1 MEEIK
6 VEYRQ
11 LIEQY
16 SQEKALVEKKILWV
30 SVLRLC
36 VFILIILSGW
46 FAFKMEQNILWLV
59 LIILIIAFL
68 FLMKHHAAL
77 FNRKSFM
84 SRLIQIN
91 QEEIAALDGDFSYFA
106 SGFEF
111 EIPNHDFSLD
121 LDVFGQKSIFQMI
134 NRTSTSYGIKKL
146 ANWFNEPL
154 LEKKEILKRQ
164 SAAAELAG
172 LLNYRQYFRANG
184 LAVEEKTWEL
194 DFLNEWQNQ
203 ENLFYPKSIF
213 KFLLYFIPAINL
225 AAILAYS
232 FSFISVQLLVL
243 SLILTLGFVGIY
255 QKKIHTRHNLL
266 GKRTALLEKYIEIFK
281 LVESQIF
288 NDELLQ
294 DLQAQLKNN
303 GKKAYDKIQGL
314 SNILSA
320 LDTRLNVFV
329 SIPLNAVFIW
339 DIRQIYRMERWKSM
353 HANEL
358 NQWFEVI
365 ANLEALQSIG
375 NLSYNHPH
383 WIFPKISEEE
393 QWKFQK
399 IKHPLMP
406 SEQCVANDF
415 MVNKIPHLKVI
426 TGANMAGKSTFLRT
440 IGSNLLLAMIGAP
453 VHAELMHFYPIQVM
467 SSLRTTDS
475 LAKSESY
482 FYAEIKRLQL
492 IMDRLR
498 SGEQLFV
505 LLDEILKGTN
515 SKDKEEG
522 SRALLLQLI
531 KLKAVGIIATHDLS
545 LGKMME
551 DNSEWIENQ
560 CFEVGIS
567 NEELI
572 FDYTI
577 RPGIAQNMNASFL
590 LKKMGIVE

>member
-1 MEEIK
+1 
-6 VEYRQ
+6 
-11 LIEQY
+11 
-16 SQEKALVEKKILWV
+16 
-30 SVLRLC
+30 
-36 VFILIILSGW
+36 
-46 FAFKMEQNILWLV
+46 
-59 LIILIIAFL
+59 
-68 FLMKHHAAL
+68 
-77 FNRKSFM
+77 
-84 SRLIQIN
+84 
-91 QEEIAALDGDFSYFA
+91 
-106 SGFEF
+106 
-111 EIPNHDFSLD
+111 
-121 LDVFGQKSIFQMI
+121 
-134 NRTSTSYGIKKL
+134 
-146 ANWFNEPL
+146 
-154 LEKKEILKRQ
+154 
-164 SAAAELAG
+164 
-172 LLNYRQYFRANG
+172 
-184 LAVEEKTWEL
+184 
-194 DFLNEWQNQ
+194 
-203 ENLFYPKSIF
+203 
-213 KFLLYFIPAINL
+213 
-225 AAILAYS
+225 
-232 FSFISVQLLVL
+232 
-243 SLILTLGFVGIY
+243 
-255 QKKIHTRHNLL
+255 
-266 GKRTALLEKYIEIFK
+266 
-281 LVESQIF
+281 
-288 NDELLQ
+288 
-294 DLQAQLKNN
+294 
-303 GKKAYDKIQGL
+303 
-314 SNILSA
+314 
-320 LDTRLNVFV
+320 
-329 SIPLNAVFIW
+329 
-339 DIRQIYRMERWKSM
+339 
-353 HANEL
+353 
-358 NQWFEVI
+358 
-365 ANLEALQSIG
+365 
-375 NLSYNHPH
+375 
-383 WIFPKISEEE
+383 
-393 QWKFQK
+393 
-399 IKHPLMP
+399 MP

-572 FDYTI
+572 FDYSI